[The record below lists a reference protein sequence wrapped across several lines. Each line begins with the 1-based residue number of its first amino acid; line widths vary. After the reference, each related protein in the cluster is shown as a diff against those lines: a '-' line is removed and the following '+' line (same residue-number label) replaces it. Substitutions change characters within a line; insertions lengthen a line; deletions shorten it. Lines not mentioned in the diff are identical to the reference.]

1 MVCVAFVTVKVNV
14 NVSEPALLVAVTV
27 QVVDDCTELGV
38 PVISPVDEF
47 KLSPLGSDGD
57 EENVA
62 ELPLLVIVT
71 LVIADP

>member
-1 MVCVAFVTVKVNV
+1 
-14 NVSEPALLVAVTV
+14 
-27 QVVDDCTELGV
+27 VDDCTELGV

-47 KLSPLGSDGD
+47 NEIPLGKAGEAAST
-57 EENVA
+57 ENVA

>member
-1 MVCVAFVTVKVNV
+1 M
-14 NVSEPALLVAVTV
+14 
-27 QVVDDCTELGV
+27 DDCTELGV
-38 PVISPVDEF
+38 PVISPVDVF
-47 KLSPLGSDGD
+47 RVSPLGRDGA